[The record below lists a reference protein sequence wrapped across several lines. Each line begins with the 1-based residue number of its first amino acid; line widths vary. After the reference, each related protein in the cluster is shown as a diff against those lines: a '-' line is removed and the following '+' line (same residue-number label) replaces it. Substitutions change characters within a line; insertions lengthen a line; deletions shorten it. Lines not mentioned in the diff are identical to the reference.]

1 MKILVTG
8 ATSKLGQAL
17 IPELLKNSAIEKLY
31 ILSRTK
37 RPSGIFQLL
46 NDSRLEHLQGDI
58 CKELFFLDHLK
69 NLDLCIHM
77 AAVTHSKD
85 EQEYF
90 EVNEMGTKKLADR
103 LYSNGCKEFIF
114 VSSHTAGLNAG
125 AYAESKF
132 LAEKYLFSM
141 PWNQLLVLRPSEIV
155 GAGSQE
161 GLDKLENIAR
171 KFKIYPCLIGLR
183 EIVFSPTRIEEI
195 VRFIAGTLNEDLQG
209 NRVQIV
215 RGPTVTS
222 IQLIEY
228 FWKKYHA
235 MPIPVFI
242 PLLQIVSKVLSLAGV
257 HLFAPDQIARLSG
270 ARGQKSSYKSP
281 LEEVILES
289 PFRLN

>member
-1 MKILVTG
+1 LKILITG

-17 IPELLKNSAIEKLY
+17 IPQLLKNSAIEKFY

-37 RPSGIFQLL
+37 RPSGIFHLL
-46 NDSRLEHLQGDI
+46 NDNRIEYIQGDI
-58 CKELFFLDHLK
+58 CKELFFLDNLK
-69 NLDLCIHM
+69 KLDLCIHM
-77 AAVTHSKD
+77 AAVTHSND
-85 EQEYF
+85 EQEYY

-114 VSSHTAGLNAG
+114 VSSHTAGMNAG

-141 PWNQLLVLRPSEIV
+141 PWDQLLVLRPSEIV
-155 GAGSQE
+155 GAGSKE
-161 GLDKLENIAR
+161 GLDKIENIAK
-171 KFKIYPCLIGLR
+171 KFRIYPCLIGIR
-183 EIVFSPTRIEEI
+183 EIQFSPTRIEEI

-228 FWKKYHA
+228 FWKKYYA
-235 MPIPVFI
+235 IPIPVFI
-242 PLLQIVSKVLSLAGV
+242 PLLQIVSKIFSYVGI
-257 HLFAPDQIARLSG
+257 HFFAPDQFARLSG
-270 ARGQKSSYKSP
+270 ARGQKSSYRSP
-281 LEEVILES
+281 LEEVVLES
-289 PFRLN
+289 PFKLN